1 MITNKKNA
9 WRSCNSSKEE
19 TLENRKTRHSVMGA
33 FVFIILCQS
42 ASCSSADIYQWSSE
56 RSLLAVSSH
65 FPDGKSASRGQTA
78 YQRMAGYDLLRSL
91 LPARNGNCPGSAS
104 HRPEPCC
111 HCHKTK
117 QRTEGEYKKL
127 MNRLNRIEGQIRG
140 IKGMLEKDA
149 YCTDILVQVA
159 AVNSALNSFNKE
171 LLAEHIR
178 TCVIEDIKAGKEDTV
193 DDLVDTIKKLMK

>member
-1 MITNKKNA
+1 M
-9 WRSCNSSKEE
+9 
-19 TLENRKTRHSVMGA
+19 
-33 FVFIILCQS
+33 
-42 ASCSSADIYQWSSE
+42 CSS
-56 RSLLAVSSH
+56 
-65 FPDGKSASRGQTA
+65 
-78 YQRMAGYDLLRSL
+78 DL
-91 LPARNGNCPGSAS
+91 
-104 HRPEPCC
+104 
-111 HCHKTK
+111 
-117 QRTEGEYKKL
+117 EYKKL

>member
-1 MITNKKNA
+1 MDEKIQ
-9 WRSCNSSKEE
+9 E
-19 TLENRKTRHSVMGA
+19 TDRRERTRM
-33 FVFIILCQS
+33 
-42 ASCSSADIYQWSSE
+42 E
-56 RSLLAVSSH
+56 
-65 FPDGKSASRGQTA
+65 
-78 YQRMAGYDLLRSL
+78 
-91 LPARNGNCPGSAS
+91 
-104 HRPEPCC
+104 EPCC

-171 LLAEHIR
+171 LLAEHKKTAR
-178 TCVIEDIKAGKEDTV
+178 RMV
-193 DDLVDTIKKLMK
+193 IKKASRCFTVFILFFPFKKVIL